1 MAIVDSLGTDPLI
14 KTVTNFVR
22 DYMSN
27 YDASHDFG
35 HIQRVVGQAHYIYT
49 KEVTT
54 NPALDLQTVV
64 LAGLLHDVG
73 DRKYLKPGEDASTM
87 VRQILLD
94 KGASEELAQKV
105 QTICLGVSYSSEIK
119 DLAKVQDLIMAHPEL
134 AVVQDADRLDA
145 IGAIGVGRCFTYGGA
160 KTGRSMDDSIEH
172 FEEKL
177 LLIEDMMKTDTGRK
191 LAKERSDRLRLFR
204 EWWRDESSFLE
215 TPVLN

>member
-14 KTVTNFVR
+14 KTVTEFVKE
-22 DYMSN
+22 YMSN

-35 HIQRVVGQAHYIYT
+35 HIQRVVGLAHHIYT
-49 KEVTT
+49 KESSA
-54 NPALDLQTVV
+54 NPALDLQTVI
-64 LAGLLHDVG
+64 LAALLHDVG
-73 DRKYLKPGEDASTM
+73 DWKYLKPGEDASTM
-87 VRQILLD
+87 VQQILLG

-105 QTICLGVSYSSEIK
+105 QTICLGVSYSTEVK
-119 DLAKVQDLIMAHPEL
+119 DLAKIQNLIKAYPEL
-134 AVVQDADRLDA
+134 AIVQDADRMDA

-160 KTGRSMDDSIEH
+160 KTGRSMNDSIEH

-177 LLIEDMMKTDTGRK
+177 LLIGDMMKTGTGRA
-191 LAKERSDRLRLFR
+191 LAKERTERLRLFR